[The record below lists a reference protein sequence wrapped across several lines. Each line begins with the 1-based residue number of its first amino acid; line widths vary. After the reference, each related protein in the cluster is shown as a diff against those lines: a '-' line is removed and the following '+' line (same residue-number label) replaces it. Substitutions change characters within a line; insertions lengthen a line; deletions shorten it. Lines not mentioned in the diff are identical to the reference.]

1 MDIALYI
8 IAGLCLVVGTI
19 GCVLP
24 GLPGVPL
31 AFLALI
37 FMHITDKYQYSWQ
50 FLVIWLAVVVV
61 ISILDFVIP
70 AWGTKKFGGTK
81 AGAWGA
87 TIGVVVGLFLGP
99 WGIILGPFAGA
110 VIGELVANRKDTNP
124 LKAGFG
130 SFLGILSGTVLK
142 LICCGMMI
150 YYYLKTLVGT
160 TYLATI

>member
-8 IAGLCLVVGTI
+8 LAGLCLLVGTI
-19 GCVLP
+19 GCILP

-31 AFLALI
+31 AYLGLI
-37 FMHITDKYQYSWQ
+37 FMHVTDKYQYSWT
-50 FLVIWLAVVVV
+50 FMLVWLGIV
-61 ISILDFVIP
+61 IIISVLDFIIP

-87 TIGVVVGLFLGP
+87 TIGMIVGLFFGA
-99 WGIILGPFAGA
+99 WGIILGPFIGA
-110 VIGELVANRKDTNP
+110 VIGEMIANRADANA

-142 LICCGMMI
+142 LICCGFMI
-150 YYYLKTLVGT
+150 YYYIKTLVGEA
-160 TYLATI
+160 YLAIV